1 MKLMRLSPMAQRLR
15 RVARAHAAGES
26 TLGEYR
32 QARQLL
38 LAELQRVSPRKLD
51 DTHRRAEVASMSA
64 RSGSEKGRVVNMV
77 GAGSSGHGRSRR
89 QLRGL
94 VGALGVLVAAL
105 WALLRA

>member
-1 MKLMRLSPMAQRLR
+1 MKLMRLSPLAQRLR

-51 DTHRRAEVASMSA
+51 DTHRRAEVASMTGHA
-64 RSGSEKGRVVNMV
+64 GAGMGRVVNMV
-77 GAGSSGHGRSRR
+77 GTGSAGRRRSRP
-89 QLRGL
+89 QLRWL

-105 WALLRA
+105 WVLLRA

>member
-1 MKLMRLSPMAQRLR
+1 MKLMRLSPLAQRLR

-26 TLGEYR
+26 TLAEYR

-51 DTHRRAEVASMSA
+51 DTHRRAEIASTVAH
-64 RSGSEKGRVVNMV
+64 SGMGMGRVVTMV
-77 GAGSSGHGRSRR
+77 GAVSSGHSRSRP
-89 QLRGL
+89 QLRWL

-105 WALLRA
+105 WVLLRA

>member
-89 QLRGL
+89 QLRWL